1 MRGGPERSRGGPL
14 AGVRVVDL
22 STVVAGPLTTR
33 ILADL
38 GAEVIKVESR
48 AGDIMRWTGPG
59 RHVGMGALFMHL
71 NRGKRSVVLD
81 LKDDAERER
90 LLRLCESADVFFHN
104 VRPAAMQRLRLG
116 YTDVAARN
124 PKILYVSLVG
134 FAQNGPYA
142 PQPAYDDLIQGASG
156 LAALFARTGEAPRY
170 VPLNMADRTS
180 GLTALGVLLAALYH
194 REKTGKGQAVEV
206 AMFESLV
213 DFVFGDHLGGHS
225 FEPAAGDFGY
235 PRLLTTLR
243 RPHRTS
249 DGFICVLLYDDKQWE
264 RFFTLVGMSE
274 LYARDERLHDTL
286 KRREHYHEA
295 YAIVAEVLATRTTAE
310 WLRLLRE
317 NDLPAVPMNDLD
329 DVLNDPHLE
338 ATGFFVPQN
347 HPTEGPMRTTGHPSR
362 WSATPPDAPGVAP
375 NLGEHTVEIL
385 RELEEGGNEKNP

>member
-1 MRGGPERSRGGPL
+1 MTGGPL
-14 AGVRVVDL
+14 SGLRVVDL

-38 GAEVIKVESR
+38 GADVIKVEPQ

-71 NRGKRSVVLD
+71 NRGKRSIVLD
-81 LKDDAERER
+81 LKAEEDRER
-90 LLRLCESADVFFHN
+90 VLRLCEDADLFFHN
-104 VRPAAMQRLRLG
+104 IRPAAMRRLRLD
-116 YTDVAARN
+116 YPDVAARS
-124 PKILYVSLVG
+124 PRIVYVSLVG

-142 PQPAYDDLIQGASG
+142 SHPAYDDLIQGASG
-156 LAALFARTGEAPRY
+156 LASLFARTGEAPRY

-180 GLTALGVLLAALYH
+180 GLTALGTVLAALWN
-194 REKTGKGQAVEV
+194 RERTGKGQAVEV

-225 FEPAAGDFGY
+225 FEPAEGGFGY

-243 RPHRTS
+243 RPHRTQ

-264 RFFTLVGMSE
+264 RFFALVGKSE
-274 LYARDERLHDTL
+274 LYESDERLHDTL
-286 KRREHYHEA
+286 KRRQHYHEA
-295 YAIVAEVLATRTTAE
+295 YEIIAGILATRTTEE

-329 DVLNDPHLE
+329 AVLHDPHLE
-338 ATGFFVPQN
+338 ATNFFVPQQ
-347 HPTEGPMRTTGHPSR
+347 HPTEGSMRTTGHPSR
-362 WSATPPDAPGVAP
+362 WSATPPDAPGFAP
-375 NLGEHTVEIL
+375 NLGEHAAEIL
-385 RELEEGGNEKNP
+385 AQLDR